1 MLICIHDEIHEFHVL
16 QLRIEM
22 NVFWRY
28 LSSREKGLNGH
39 SNPDLCDAGA
49 VLCQLSSENQLT
61 ELVVIMVRILVKAF
75 LSSAL
80 VMLKTARIIH
90 IHINPQ
96 F

>member
-1 MLICIHDEIHEFHVL
+1 MYVYDEIHEFHVL

-28 LSSREKGLNGH
+28 LSSR
-39 SNPDLCDAGA
+39 DAGA
-49 VLCQLSSENQLT
+49 VLYQLSSENQLT

-80 VMLKTARIIH
+80 VVLKTARIIH
-90 IHINPQ
+90 IHINPE

>member
-1 MLICIHDEIHEFHVL
+1 MLMYVYDEIHEFHVL

-28 LSSREKGLNGH
+28 LSSR
-39 SNPDLCDAGA
+39 DAGA
-49 VLCQLSSENQLT
+49 VLYQLSSENQLT

-80 VMLKTARIIH
+80 VVLKTARIIH